1 MVPTECAF
9 TVYTAFSYRPTT
21 PGPSRVSNL
30 QPSFAVLHGTKV
42 NSTIW
47 LAGELFWEALS
58 QTLPVGIPSRQ
69 AFEQVTTI
77 LNHLMPDRY
86 QKLICSSLLRVRCC
100 TSMGHLKPITSI
112 SERYLLDVCMN
123 QRLFR
128 YSNLIYVVHSTK
140 GKEAWVSVIFCSRVK
155 NALDTGTGG
164 YEASTRRWW
173 QMAFQFRCLKKAKE
187 DLWKSGSEYS

>member
-1 MVPTECAF
+1 M
-9 TVYTAFSYRPTT
+9 
-21 PGPSRVSNL
+21 
-30 QPSFAVLHGTKV
+30 
-42 NSTIW
+42 
-47 LAGELFWEALS
+47 AGELFWEALS

-128 YSNLIYVVHSTK
+128 YSNLIYVVHFTK

-187 DLWKSGSEYS
+187 DLLKIWIRVSLIILFRGEARVTTIKFKIQRFG